1 MTTDQTGG
9 VRGRHA
15 TLTGL
20 SPQAT
25 VPWGLGWW
33 LQGDSLPFALCD
45 FASPRAFGAGG
56 ASGCQLLVD
65 PDTRTVV
72 VLLTNTH
79 SRIGLELWAARLR
92 SIVNLAYLEASHA

>member
-1 MTTDQTGG
+1 
-9 VRGRHA
+9 
-15 TLTGL
+15 LTRSIGSSKPAI
-20 SPQAT
+20 SPARRWS
-25 VPWGLGWW
+25 PPRARRELGWW

-65 PDTRTVV
+65 PATRTVV

-79 SRIGLELWAARLR
+79 ARIGLERWAARLR